1 MTAQNSP
8 DDRGTTATEI
18 HQPSKRQ
25 WYLALWFASISGNIA
40 IVNRTNIAIA
50 GNVPQNKLRGAIV
63 PSKPF
68 DLDKYIQTIG
78 RWEDSSSNRWG
89 SIYLG
94 RGKIVDRQSIANLI
108 PTPTSSQP
116 TTIIP
121 SSGLI
126 APKII
131 PSDRVQPDST
141 SWIFNGT
148 PVNHLT
154 TPAFSLSTE
163 SGSNR
168 NPSQSLNSTLNLG
181 GQTTE
186 STDKAGIYHLDY
198 RGTFSQIQTL
208 RQSRQVVTDIT
219 QPSTL
224 IGFRERLT
232 LTADCILPGT
242 PKNAQCSYLPGL
254 VTDRRSINNNQQP
267 TRIDLPSQ
275 FGEIVTPAA
284 LAAMKQ
290 PGFEA
295 GANGQNLGI
304 DLYFPNAGSQPG
316 NKQSDRTI
324 IDRREELRQTP
335 ALASAR
341 IHQAIRIGDREA
353 AIGRTIRGNAY
364 IQGNDNL
371 AILAGFQFATESLPE
386 AIPAL
391 PPATGK
397 TSTINRNLL
406 KTADLARLPENSF
419 TLYHYGIGRAPHAPT
434 KVAKITDIPAATY
447 QGWWIGLSPVTS
459 RSQTRQS
466 SVQLTGPQ
474 QIVREFGV
482 EGGGDAPNVN
492 IRSIVNGVA
501 FDARQL
507 QNVYQQA
514 YVTAYRQ
521 EATIYSQSKLTE
533 TTKYYPHFSYT
544 GNITNSDAVFRYY
557 AGAIVENNGLQI
569 DGVKSYAGLD
579 YSKVTDRG
587 LSYGIGGTIY
597 TNPNPEYHSYAIGN
611 ISQKIALSPNNSLN
625 LGASINYVPDGQIT
639 VDKTLFQSTNSS
651 VNLGANLNLD
661 RFNFGIA
668 QSLASQLPNSI
679 AGADGKPFGNTLGLN
694 LSVGVNDNLTIA
706 GYWKPWS
713 EEQIRSPYG
722 ISANL
727 RLGKDPNSPSLSL
740 GWNQNI
746 TDFGRDAGNRSL
758 QQQDNIFTVLFK
770 LK

>member
-1 MTAQNSP
+1 MTAQTVP
-8 DDRGTTATEI
+8 DDARATTATEI
-18 HQPSKRQ
+18 NQPSKRQ
-25 WYLALWFASISGNIA
+25 WYLALWFASISGNNLLL
-40 IVNRTNIAIA
+40 VNRSNIAMA
-50 GNVPQNKLRGAIV
+50 GDVPKNKLRQTIV
-63 PSKPF
+63 PSASF
-68 DLDKYIQTIG
+68 DLDKYTQTIASLQI
-78 RWEDSSSNRWG
+78 DSSSNRWG
-89 SIYLG
+89 SISTEG
-94 RGKIVDRQSIANLI
+94 EKIVDRQLIANLI
-108 PTPTSSQP
+108 PTPNSSQP

-121 SSGLI
+121 SSSLST
-126 APKII
+126 PRII
-131 PSDRVQPDST
+131 PSDRVQPNST

-148 PVNHLT
+148 QVNHLT
-154 TPAFSLSTE
+154 TPELNLGTT
-163 SGSNR
+163 SGTNR
-168 NPSQSLNSTLNLG
+168 NPLQSLNSILNLG

-186 STDKAGIYHLDY
+186 TTDNTGIYHLDY

-208 RQSRQVVTDIT
+208 RQSRQVQTNIT

-224 IGFRERLT
+224 VGFRERLT

-242 PKNAQCSYLPGL
+242 PQTAQCSYLPGL
-254 VTDRRSINNNQQP
+254 VTDRSSINNNQQP

-275 FGEIVTPAA
+275 FGEIVTPAS
-284 LAAMKQ
+284 LAAIKQ

-304 DLYFPNAGSQPG
+304 DLYFPNAGNQPG

-324 IDRREELRQTP
+324 IDRREELRQTF
-335 ALASAR
+335 ALSSAR
-341 IHQAIRIGDREA
+341 IHQTIRIGDREA

-364 IQGNDNL
+364 IQGDDNL
-371 AILAGFQFATESLPE
+371 GIFTGLQFATESLPE

-406 KTADLARLPENSF
+406 KTADFARLPANSF

-434 KVAKITDIPAATY
+434 KVAKITDIPAASY
-447 QGWWIGLSPVTS
+447 QGWWVGLSPVIA

-466 SVQLTGPQ
+466 RVELTGPQ
-474 QIVREFGV
+474 QIVREFGF
-482 EGGGDAPNVN
+482 EGGSDAPNVN
-492 IRSIVNGVA
+492 IRSIVNGVT
-501 FDARQL
+501 FDGRQL
-507 QNVYQQA
+507 ENVYQQA
-514 YVTAYRQ
+514 YITAYQ
-521 EATIYSQSKLTE
+521 QDATIYSQSKLTE

-557 AGAIVENNGLQI
+557 AGAIVQNNGLQI

-579 YSKVTDRG
+579 YTQTTDRG
-587 LSYGIGGTIY
+587 LSYGIGGMIY
-597 TNPNPEYHSYAIGN
+597 TNPDPEYHSYAIGN
-611 ISQKIALSPNNSLN
+611 ISQKITLSPKNSLN
-625 LGASINYVPDGQIT
+625 LAASINYVPDGQIT
-639 VDKTLFQSTNSS
+639 VDRTLFQSTNSS
-651 VNLGANLNLD
+651 INIGANLNLD
-661 RFNFGIA
+661 RFNFGVA
-668 QSLASQLPNSI
+668 QSLSSQLPNSI
-679 AGADGKPFGNTLGLN
+679 GNTLGMN
-694 LSVGVNDNLTIA
+694 LAVGINDNLSIA
-706 GYWKPWS
+706 GYWQPWS

-746 TDFGRDAGNRSL
+746 TNFGRDAGNRSL

>member
-1 MTAQNSP
+1 VPSQNFH
-8 DDRGTTATEI
+8 DAHATTATDF
-18 HQPSKRQ
+18 HHPSKRR
-25 WYLALWFASISGNIA
+25 WYLALWFASISGNSLLI
-40 IVNRTNIAIA
+40 INRTTIAIA
-50 GNVPQNKLRGAIV
+50 GDIPQNKLRETIV
-63 PSKPF
+63 PAESF
-68 DLDKYIQTIG
+68 DLDEYIKTIASL
-78 RWEDSSSNRWG
+78 RIDSSPTKAT
-89 SIYLG
+89 IE
-94 RGKIVDRQSIANLI
+94 RQFIANLI
-108 PTPTSSQP
+108 PTPTTSQP

-121 SSGLI
+121 SSRPI

-131 PSDRVQPDST
+131 PSNRVQPNT
-141 SWIFNGT
+141 TTWIFNGT

-154 TPAFSLSTE
+154 TPAFSLGTE

-168 NPSQSLNSTLNLG
+168 NPLQSLNSILNLG

-186 STDKAGIYHLDY
+186 ITDAQGIYNLDY

-208 RQSRQVVTDIT
+208 RQSRQVLTDIT

-242 PKNAQCSYLPGL
+242 PKTAQCSYLPGL
-254 VTDRRSINNNQQP
+254 VTDRSSINNNQQP
-267 TRIDLPSQ
+267 TRINLPSQ
-275 FGEIVTPAA
+275 FGEIVTPAS
-284 LAAMKQ
+284 LAAIKQ

-335 ALASAR
+335 ALSSAR
-341 IHQAIRIGDREA
+341 IHQTIRIGDREA

-364 IQGNDNL
+364 IQGDDNL
-371 AILAGFQFATESLPE
+371 GIFTGLQFATESLPE

-406 KTADLARLPENSF
+406 KTADFARLPENSF

-434 KVAKITDIPAATY
+434 KVAKITDIPAANY
-447 QGWWIGLSPVTS
+447 QGWWIGLSPVIDRT
-459 RSQTRQS
+459 QTRQS
-466 SVQLTGPQ
+466 TVQLTGPQ

-482 EGGGDAPNVN
+482 EGGSDAANVN
-492 IRSIVNGVA
+492 IRSTVNGVT

-514 YVTAYRQ
+514 YITAYQ
-521 EATIYSQSKLTE
+521 QDATIYSQSKLIE

-569 DGVKSYAGLD
+569 DGVKTYAGLD
-579 YSKVTDRG
+579 YTQITDRG
-587 LSYGIGGTIY
+587 LSYGIGGAIY

-611 ISQKIALSPNNSLN
+611 ISQKIDLSPKNSLN
-625 LGASINYVPDGQIT
+625 LAASINYVPDGQIT
-639 VDKTLFQSTNSS
+639 VDKTLFRSANSS
-651 VNLGANLNLD
+651 INIGANLNLD
-661 RFNFGIA
+661 RFNLGIA
-668 QSLASQLPNSI
+668 QSFASRLPNSI
-679 AGADGKPFGNTLGLN
+679 GDTFGMN
-694 LSVGVNDNLTIA
+694 LSVGINDNLSIA

-727 RLGKDPNSPSLSL
+727 RLGKDANSPSLSL
-740 GWNQNI
+740 GWNQNT